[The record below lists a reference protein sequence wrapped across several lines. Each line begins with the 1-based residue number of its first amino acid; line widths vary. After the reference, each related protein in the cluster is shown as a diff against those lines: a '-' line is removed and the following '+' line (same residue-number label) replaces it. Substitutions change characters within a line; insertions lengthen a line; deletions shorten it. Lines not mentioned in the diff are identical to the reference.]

1 MPPSKGNLQVCLFI
15 NKFLK
20 QTHQLKI
27 GRKVYYIP
35 DYIRVAYCFIACY
48 LTCDFY
54 IFKNMQV
61 SQDHETMAQVL
72 FSRNLR
78 LNVALTFWR
87 RRSISELVAYLVR

>member
-1 MPPSKGNLQVCLFI
+1 MGLSLFLD
-15 NKFLK
+15 KFLK
-20 QTHQLKI
+20 QTHQHTGEYTRL
-27 GRKVYYIP
+27 
-35 DYIRVAYCFIACY
+35 Y
-48 LTCDFY
+48 LSSLLFY
-54 IFKNMQV
+54 HWLLNLWQHFFIFKNVQV